1 MKCEYLDGL
10 LKMHLTSRFVLPN
23 KEPLAC
29 FKEVSI
35 DLEDFVEK
43 IRGYVGETE
52 LQIGNVCENG
62 DSFCTSC
69 GF

>member
-1 MKCEYLDGL
+1 MVYWRCTWPVGL
-10 LKMHLTSRFVLPN
+10 FYQN

-35 DLEDFVEK
+35 GLEDFVEK